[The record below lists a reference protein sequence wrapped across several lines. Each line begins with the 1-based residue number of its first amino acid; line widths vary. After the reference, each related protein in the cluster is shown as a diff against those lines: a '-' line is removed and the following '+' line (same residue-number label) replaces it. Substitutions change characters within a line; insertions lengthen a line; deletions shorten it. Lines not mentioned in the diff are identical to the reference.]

1 MIMKTK
7 GKAER
12 IKSSAIK
19 GGVVEGGTIATR
31 DEELMLSKFVE
42 VIVKIVKREVK
53 FQRSDK
59 ELTNSV
65 II

>member
-1 MIMKTK
+1 MKTK

-31 DEELMLSKFVE
+31 DEELMFSKFAE
-42 VIVKIVKREVK
+42 VIVNIIRREVE
-53 FQRSDK
+53 F
-59 ELTNSV
+59 
-65 II
+65 